1 MDGARWHEACYGYAQ
16 EEVRHVTMSSEIEP
30 EVESFEAR
38 VKSSA
43 RRRVDAYHE
52 ALREQATLRDLEQ
65 PFVLDMRAWPPP
77 RY

>member
-1 MDGARWHEACYGYAQ
+1 MTDIDQ
-16 EEVRHVTMSSEIEP
+16 DSD
-30 EVESFEAR
+30 SFDATS
-38 VKSSA
+38 KGTA

-65 PFVLDMRAWPPP
+65 PFVLETRAWPPP